1 MSYFRGYYQER
12 HRTGEGGGAESE
24 GEDIEVLHIPLEE
37 ALQMVSD
44 GRIRDA
50 KTVILLQ
57 DLALRELRAAK
68 D

>member
-1 MSYFRGYYQER
+1 
-12 HRTGEGGGAESE
+12 
-24 GEDIEVLHIPLEE
+24 
-37 ALQMVSD
+37 MVSD